1 MKRPVLLVILWFG
14 LLSVAAAAGVESLDF
29 GGKVNEHR
37 YKQLISQLRCLV
49 CQNETLADSQADL
62 AQDLRVEIYDMMKAG
77 RSDADITKFLVDRYG
92 DFVLY
97 NPPVKRSTWLIWYG
111 PFFLLLA
118 GLVLLI
124 VTVRKRSRQTD
135 AELSDAER
143 ERLRTLLDTPDN
155 NSESQS

>member
-77 RSDADITKFLVDRYG
+77 AAMPTS
-92 DFVLY
+92 
-97 NPPVKRSTWLIWYG
+97 PSSWS
-111 PFFLLLA
+111 
-118 GLVLLI
+118 I
-124 VTVRKRSRQTD
+124 VTAILCCTIRRSNAR
-135 AELSDAER
+135 
-143 ERLRTLLDTPDN
+143 PG
-155 NSESQS
+155 